1 MRKEKIYKILQEI
14 FSEKVLLVVGTGASM
29 TLDPDFGMEKL
40 KNELIAKV
48 PDTLSSCK
56 GAVEQWRKV
65 ESCVKDG
72 SILETAMDG
81 VKSKLLLQSIK
92 KITGNL
98 VAGLDRKYKDK
109 ILIDNIDLPIEHFL
123 QKLFS
128 GLTESNPV
136 LNIVTP
142 NYDMLLE
149 HCCDKLKI
157 PFCNGFVGGIK
168 KYYDWSQ
175 AIKLMEFTKNI
186 IGKTKPKKV
195 ARTKPHVRLH
205 KVHGSLN
212 WFKSQ
217 DGLIQDN
224 SLAYVVRN
232 QYDRMLI
239 TPGDSKFEDVLEN
252 SREIL
257 NHADESIRTEK
268 AFVFVGYGFNDIHI
282 NKELKNALITNEY
295 PGIIISRGLSEK
307 AEEFVLKSKNMWAV
321 TRDKENKKNTAI
333 LHHSLSKP
341 IIFSDLDIWQ
351 IDKFS
356 KEILGD

>member
-1 MRKEKIYKILQEI
+1 MQKIL
-14 FSEKVLLVVGTGASM
+14 SEKVLLVVGTGASM
-29 TLDPDFGMEKL
+29 TLDLDFGMKKL

-48 PDTLSSCK
+48 PDTISSCK
-56 GAVEQWRKV
+56 DAVKQWNKV

-81 VKSKLLLQSIK
+81 IKSKLLLQSIK

-128 GLTESNPV
+128 GLPESNPV

-175 AIKLMEFTKNI
+175 SIKLMEFTKKI
-186 IGKTKPKKV
+186 IVKPKPKKV
-195 ARTKPHVRLH
+195 ARTKQHVRLH

-295 PGIIISRGLSEK
+295 PGIIISRGLSER

-333 LHHSLSKP
+333 LHNSLSKP
-341 IIFSDLDIWQ
+341 IIFSNLDIWQ